1 MPAGH
6 EAMDLR
12 ACINNA
18 IPTLVARWAISC
30 RATYDTVQ
38 FSKLIG

>member
-1 MPAGH
+1 MPTGH

-12 ACINNA
+12 ACIDTE

-30 RATYDTVQ
+30 RATYDLIQ
-38 FSKLIG
+38 FSKLIV